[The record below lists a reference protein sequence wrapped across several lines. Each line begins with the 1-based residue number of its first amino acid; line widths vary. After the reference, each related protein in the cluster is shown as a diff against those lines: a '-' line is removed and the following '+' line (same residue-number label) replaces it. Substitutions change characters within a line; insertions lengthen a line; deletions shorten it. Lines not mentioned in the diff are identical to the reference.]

1 MVKKMV
7 KKMADFTSYKRLS
20 RVLILLCAMIGAT
33 GVLAQT
39 DEGSL
44 IPSSQ
49 WNLSV
54 VGWLGPWGSEAVAKS
69 VITDGNT
76 TWSSS
81 TAFHLYNITSS
92 EASDLLSDPNGA
104 AGVDV
109 VNRLEI
115 EFPSPRVVTKI
126 NVFGY
131 VGNGYLRTYVKYDGA
146 SDWVEFDTVDGYSNF
161 NTGLNWPSLSPLNS
175 STNGGNKGVSMERS
189 SPPVGDITN
198 LAIIL
203 ITQTIYSDNR
213 GRYSEIELIG
223 SDDITAIEGIPQGGD
238 ASSIAL
244 VQFTNLGLSGAIE
257 ANLNAYQSAVSAA
270 ADGEL
275 DSLSE
280 IEAMVNTVNLPNQPM
295 QITVNTALGL
305 TVDIP
310 LFGTVSGVTIDW
322 GDGNT
327 SSTINTAGI
336 NSHTYGSAGNY
347 VIEIDGSFTGYGWHA
362 VPTAANVAAITGV
375 TQWNLVSGAPTLTSL
390 HGAFRDHANL
400 MVVPDTLPSTVTSL
414 KSTFYGA
421 PKFNQDI
428 GGWNTSS
435 VTKMNSMFRNAGS
448 FNQDIGGWNTS
459 SVTKMNSMFT
469 SAVAFNQDISDWD
482 TSSVTEMQN
491 MFLGSRLSV
500 DNYDRLIAAW
510 DSTSGTTLK
519 NLSFHG
525 GYSVYCTA
533 TDPDVVDGNQNCAP
547 QIVRVTLADDF
558 STITVTWSKPVFT
571 NPDGTGA
578 LTVDDY
584 VLAITGSGATLA
596 ATPTSISQN
605 GNSYTLGLGLT
616 GTLTSDQVI
625 SVLPAP

>member
-1 MVKKMV
+1 MVKEMV
-7 KKMADFTSYKRLS
+7 DLTSYKRLS
-20 RVLILLCAMIGAT
+20 RVLVLLGAMVGAT
-33 GVLAQT
+33 GVWAQN

-54 VGWLGPWGSEAVAKS
+54 VGWKGPWNTEATAKS
-69 VITDGNT
+69 NITDGNT
-76 TWSSS
+76 SWAES
-81 TAFHLYNITSS
+81 TAFHLYNINSS
-92 EASDLLSDPNGA
+92 QASDLLSDPNGS

-131 VGNGYLRTYVKYDGA
+131 VGNGYLRTYVKYDGS
-146 SDWVEFDTVDGYSNF
+146 SDWVEFDTVEGYSNF
-161 NTGLNWPSLSPLNS
+161 NTGLNWPSLSPLNLNTS
-175 STNGGNKGVSMERS
+175 GTNKGVFMERS

-203 ITQTIYSDNR
+203 ITQNTYGDNL

-244 VQFTNLGLSGAIE
+244 VQFTNLGLSDAIE

-270 ADGEL
+270 VDGEL

-280 IEAMVNTVNLPNQPM
+280 IETLVETVNANNLTAPM
-295 QITVNTALGL
+295 LITVNTALGL

-327 SSTINTAGI
+327 SPTINTAGT

-347 VIEIDGSFTGYGWHA
+347 VIEIDGSFTGYGWQGS

-375 TQWNLVSGAPTLTSL
+375 TQWNLVGGAPTLTSL
-390 HGAFRDHANL
+390 WGAFSDHANL
-400 MVVPDTLPSTVTSL
+400 MVVPDTLPPTVTSL
-414 KSTFYGA
+414 RR
-421 PKFNQDI
+421 
-428 GGWNTSS
+428 
-435 VTKMNSMFRNAGS
+435 MFRDAGS
-448 FNQDIGGWNTS
+448 FNQDIGGWNTAN
-459 SVTKMNSMFT
+459 VTGMSNMFR
-469 SAVAFNQDISDWD
+469 SAISFNQDIGGWD
-482 TSSVTEMQN
+482 TANVATMRHMFNDAPKFNQDLSSWDVSGVSAAGSMQD
-491 MFLGSRLSV
+491 MFLASRLSV
-500 DNYDRLIAAW
+500 DNYDRLIANW
-510 DSTSGTTLK
+510 NSGQTL
-519 NLSFHG
+519 SSRDFHG
-525 GYSVYCTA
+525 GHSVFCA
-533 TDPDVVDGNQNCAP
+533 TDPGVPDGGQNCGP
-547 QIVRVTLADDF
+547 QIVRVTLADDH

-571 NPDGTGA
+571 NADGTGA
-578 LTVDDY
+578 LTVNDY
-584 VLAITGSGATLA
+584 VLGITGSGASLA

-616 GTLTSDQVI
+616 GTLNSDQVI